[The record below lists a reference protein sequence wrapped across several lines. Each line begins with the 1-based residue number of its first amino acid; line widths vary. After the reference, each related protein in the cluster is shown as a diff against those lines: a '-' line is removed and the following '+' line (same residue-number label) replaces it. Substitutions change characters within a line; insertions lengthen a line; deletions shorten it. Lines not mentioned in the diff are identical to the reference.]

1 MMFHCRWS
9 GFKKEISMELTQLT
23 DWLQENAVPD
33 VLGNLVFITV
43 LFLLVLMAL
52 MALLVYYLIQIGNQH
67 VPESRQ
73 LTFGLE
79 QIKLIFFI
87 SLGSL
92 LLIWLFKQQSLLLSL
107 LTPFIIAGVIAYALN
122 PAVLFLTK
130 YRLTRLQAVIGL
142 FLLLVLT
149 LFLLSLTLLP
159 RLGADIRDL
168 GEQLPHYSRQWHN
181 TLAAWYDKRLAALS
195 FMPGSLDQVVEFFD
209 LEFQAVTNWLLS
221 SLGTLLKGAS
231 SLISSLVT
239 LVLIPVLTFYFMKDG
254 DQISAAIQK
263 MVPPASRSW
272 IFPLFRQIDHVLA
285 GFIRGQLIVAVIVGI
300 LSGTAL
306 LILGID
312 FAFILGIIVG
322 ITNIIPLLGPFIGAV
337 PAVLMALLTSPLKT
351 LWVVAAFVA
360 IQQIESSIISPRIVG
375 HRVGLH
381 PTLMI
386 LSLLVGGALWGLVGL
401 IIAVPLAGI
410 IRVLLLA
417 VLEWFQKRYPAYFEP
432 ND

>member
-1 MMFHCRWS
+1 
-9 GFKKEISMELTQLT
+9 MELTQLT
-23 DWLQENAVPD
+23 DWLQKNAVPD
-33 VLGNLVFITV
+33 VLGNLVLMTV
-43 LFLLVLMAL
+43 LVLL
-52 MALLVYYLIQIGNQH
+52 ALLVYYLIQIGNQH

-79 QIKLIFFI
+79 QFKLIFFI

-92 LLIWLFKQQSLLLSL
+92 LLIWLFMQQSLLLSL

-130 YRLTRLQAVIGL
+130 YRFSRLQAVIGL
-142 FLLLVLT
+142 FLFLILALL
-149 LFLLSLTLLP
+149 LLSLTLLP
-159 RLGADIRDL
+159 RLGDDIRDL
-168 GEQLPHYSRQWHN
+168 GEQLPYYSRE
-181 TLAAWYDKRLAALS
+181 WYHSLSGWYETRLAAFS
-195 FMPGSLDQVVEFFD
+195 FLPDSLEQVVEFFG

-221 SLGTLLKGAS
+221 SLGTVIRGAS

-239 LVLIPVLTFYFMKDG
+239 LVTVPVLTFYFMKDG

-272 IFPLFRQIDHVLA
+272 IFPLSRQIDHVLA

-312 FAFILGIIVG
+312 FAIILGIIAG
-322 ITNIIPLLGPFIGAV
+322 ITNIIPYLGPFIGAV

-351 LWVVAAFVA
+351 LWVVAAFVV
-360 IQQIESSIISPRIVG
+360 IQQVESSIISPRIVG

-381 PTLMI
+381 PILMI

-410 IRVLLLA
+410 IRVLFLEI
-417 VLEWFQKRYPAYFEP
+417 LEWFKRRYPAYFEP
-432 ND
+432 KD